1 MKNNINTPDS
11 REAIRDWGGE
21 NLSTCNKQVNGKT
34 HSSEY
39 CAMNNCDMS
48 LTNNLISGL
57 KMDFLEIKSEYFAN
71 KMVEE
76 IIKDFDKLII
86 KQLGCQPSK
95 DVTKSDTEEPTNEVL
110 EEGYLL
116 SQPVLSV
123 IDTRQ
128 NRRKQAREN
137 EKACKALKSNTA
149 NVGTLACM
157 LVTLNWVYEYI
168 TSNEDAEVSTFGLRK
183 LKTNLLACLPSK
195 DSPEYPSK
203 YDEAKKQWNDYKC
216 DHLKGVPFSF
226 IGGYRKT
233 EYLIRHTGLF
243 MIDTDDLE
251 NDYPD
256 LESQE
261 ERLREV
267 RELMKNDPLL
277 KTVLIFVSPTGRG
290 LKWCVWHDIYA
301 ELRKRGIDNPNV
313 NDINKMHTRIYMAIC
328 NYLKVSYGL
337 TADTN
342 CKDLPHL
349 HLLPHDPDCY
359 YNPNFLEQQTQA
371 FDVDYWHD
379 FRKEETNTGI
389 ALPDDYTR
397 VSGVTE
403 LPNTTLLTDAQVDE
417 TIRRLEL
424 IGGNLTDDY
433 DDWLENIGFALAA
446 SFGNSAR
453 NYFHR
458 LSRLST
464 KYDYDEC
471 DRKWNGI
478 VRDANGQKRV
488 GSFFHWA
495 EKLGINHQEVCK
507 YVYQKTNEQIF
518 YGDMNTSKYPKYPN
532 THSITQKEEIS
543 NNNSNIL
550 YINKLNKNNANIESS
565 ETTRGNGDI
574 GDFRRAKIEMTFS
587 QNIAVIGLP
596 IIFREISE
604 YFDDNPQ
611 RCDIALHSAL
621 TQMLPCLPN
630 VYFVH
635 DNRPHYPSSYFYLEA
650 PSGGGKNLASTAGL
664 IIAPLEEQKQ
674 KEFDEVWQ
682 KYKTDK
688 ALWEAKGKRL
698 GEPEPEC
705 PLGPKIKVDGNISSA
720 ALILYMKANG
730 GFIVFN
736 ESEAETIVKMKGN
749 SWSQY
754 SDIFRKGLSN
764 ETISSSRA
772 TKELNTSIDDPRI
785 GIVIAGQP
793 SVTGKLFNNSGIGD
807 IQRIVSYNA
816 AREERTLENRFG
828 RSENKKLVNEL
839 FKELSEIFLNIYNQ
853 LNNHAT
859 KIELA
864 LTKDQYDK
872 LFEFQNDA
880 WNEFGDAFGDAVD
893 GKLVRLPIEMLN
905 IVLIMSLFY
914 RYEERLKENKPLFED
929 FEQSLTADERAIEI
943 SLRMME
949 ILMRHTSSIWQ
960 KHGWTKSCATQTF
973 TNNLTVQ
980 QMEFYQTVPENFT
993 RKEWNET
1000 STVLGIPTKTSE
1012 KWLSTFET
1020 KYQIITKVKHGEY
1033 RKCRP

>member
-1 MKNNINTPDS
+1 MQKNFIEIPCKLFAD
-11 REAIRDWGGE
+11 
-21 NLSTCNKQVNGKT
+21 
-34 HSSEY
+34 
-39 CAMNNCDMS
+39 
-48 LTNNLISGL
+48 
-57 KMDFLEIKSEYFAN
+57 KMA
-71 KMVEE
+71 EE
-76 IIKDFDKLII
+76 IIKDFDKLIL
-86 KQLGCQPSK
+86 KQLVCQPSK
-95 DVTKSDTEEPTNEVL
+95 DETASDTEEPTGEVL
-110 EEGYLL
+110 LDYPL
-116 SQPVLSV
+116 SQPVLPV

-137 EKACKALKSNTA
+137 EKASKALKSNTA
-149 NVGTLACM
+149 DVGTIACK
-157 LVTLNWVYEYI
+157 LVTLNWVNEYI
-168 TSNEDAEVSTFGLRK
+168 TSNENAEVSTHGLRK
-183 LKTNLLACLPSK
+183 LCNYLLAGLPSK
-195 DSPEYPSK
+195 DSPDYQSK
-203 YDEAKKQWNDYKC
+203 YNMAKIEWNNYKC
-216 DHLKGVPFSF
+216 DYFMGIPFSF

-251 NDYPD
+251 TDYPNI
-256 LESQE
+256 ESQE

-267 RELMKNDPLL
+267 RELMINDPLL

-290 LKWCVWHDIYA
+290 LKWCVWHDIYG
-301 ELRKRGIDNPNV
+301 ELRKRGIYSPTV
-313 NDINKMHTRIYMAIC
+313 NDINQMHTRIYMAIC

-337 TADTN
+337 TADTK

-349 HLLPHDPDCY
+349 HLLPYDPNCY
-359 YNPNFLEQQTQA
+359 YNPNFHEQQTQT
-371 FDVDYWHD
+371 FDLDYWYG
-379 FRKEETNTGI
+379 FEKEETNVGVV
-389 ALPDDYTR
+389 LLDNNTR
-397 VSGVTE
+397 VCVVTE
-403 LPNTTLLTDAQVDE
+403 YPNTMLLTDAQVEE
-417 TIRRLEL
+417 TVRRLEL

-433 DDWLENIGFALAA
+433 DDWLKNIGFALAA

-453 NYFHR
+453 DYFHR
-458 LSRLST
+458 LSKLST

-495 EKLGINHQEVCK
+495 EKLGINHKEVCK

-518 YGDMNTSKYPKYPN
+518 NGDMNTFKSPKLPN

-550 YINKLNKNNANIESS
+550 YINKLNKNNAIIESS

-574 GDFRRAKIEMTFS
+574 GDIRRSKIEMTFS
-587 QNIAVIGLP
+587 QNITVIGLP
-596 IIFREISE
+596 MIFREISE
-604 YFDDNPQ
+604 YFNDNPQ

-621 TQMLPCLPN
+621 SQMLPCLPN

-664 IIAPLEEQKQ
+664 IIAPLEKQKQ

-682 KYKTDK
+682 QYKTDK

-764 ETISSSRA
+764 ETISSSRV
-772 TKELNTSIDDPRI
+772 TKDHDVSIDDPRI

-816 AREERTLENRFG
+816 AREDRTLENRFG
-828 RSENKKLVNEL
+828 RTENKKLVNEL
-839 FKELSEIFLNIYNQ
+839 FKELGEIFLNIYNQ
-853 LNNHAT
+853 LNNHAR
-859 KIELA
+859 KIELV
-864 LTKDQYDK
+864 LTTEQYNK
-872 LFEFQNDA
+872 LFKFQNDA

-893 GKLVRLPIEMLN
+893 GKIVRLPIEMLN

-929 FEQSLTADERAIEI
+929 FEQSLPADERAIEI

-949 ILMRHTSSIWQ
+949 VLMRHTSSIWQ
-960 KHGWTKSCATQTF
+960 NHGWTKSCATQSF
-973 TNNLTVQ
+973 TNNLSVQ
-980 QMEFYQTVPENFT
+980 QMELYQTIPENFT

-1000 STVLGIPTKTSE
+1000 STALGIPTKTSE

-1020 KYQIITKVKHGEY
+1020 KYQIITKVRHGEY